1 MKKPQILK
9 FDKLVEFITA
19 LGVPGLILVGVIG
32 GTGLVG
38 AAATTAG
45 LAAIGPGGMVAGVIT
60 LVAAGVIA
68 EGLSKFTFESIFS
81 AVLKNLYLKGETKE
95 SLFAQIDKYKI
106 SDDLKRK
113 LIDDIEKMSR
123 N

>member
-19 LGVPGLILVGVIG
+19 LGVPGLILVGVI
-32 GTGLVG
+32 GLVG